1 MAWILPDLPNIAGNF
16 MGRLDQVDRILE
28 KENRHPTRQTQVLE
42 EETRHQPPEKSVRS
56 AAGRVHKV
64 SRQP

>member
-1 MAWILPDLPNIAGNF
+1 

-28 KENRHPTRQTQVLE
+28 KENRHPTRQTRVLE
-42 EETRHQPPEKSVRS
+42 EETRHQPPEKLVRS
-56 AAGRVHKV
+56 GAGRVHKV

>member
-1 MAWILPDLPNIAGNF
+1 
-16 MGRLDQVDRILE
+16 MGLLDQVDRILE
-28 KENRHPTRQTQVLE
+28 KENRHSTCQTRVLE